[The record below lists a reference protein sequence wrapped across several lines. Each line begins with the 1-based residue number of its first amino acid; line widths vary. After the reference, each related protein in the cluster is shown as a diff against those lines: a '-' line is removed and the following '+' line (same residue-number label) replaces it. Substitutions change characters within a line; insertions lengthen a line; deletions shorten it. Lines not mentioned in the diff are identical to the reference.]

1 MVATFAGSAL
11 MGAVVYGKEL
21 YNFLKPRRIGVYGPT
36 MVGKTTLDHF
46 MRTPGE
52 MDDIEERNRYV
63 QPRAWVS
70 GESMLYL
77 GRRYVLKVIDD
88 PSQRKVT
95 CKLIGGQ
102 LRVQGKAPTTERTQK
117 AVRQWYRD
125 RAIDVFQRRLTMLV
139 ETLPWTKTVP
149 DWRMIDMQT
158 QWGSCSPEGAVLLNP
173 HLIKANT
180 RAIDYV
186 LLHELC
192 LLVICQKHA
201 LIAIFE

>member
-1 MVATFAGSAL
+1 
-11 MGAVVYGKEL
+11 
-21 YNFLKPRRIGVYGPT
+21 
-36 MVGKTTLDHF
+36 
-46 MRTPGE
+46 
-52 MDDIEERNRYV
+52 
-63 QPRAWVS
+63 
-70 GESMLYL
+70 MLYL

-88 PSQRKVT
+88 PNQRKVT

-102 LRVQGKAPTTERTQK
+102 LRVQGKELSTERIQK
-117 AVRQWYRD
+117 AIRQWYRD
-125 RAIDVFQRRLTMLV
+125 RAVDVFQRRLMMMV

-192 LLVICQKHA
+192 HLVEHNHSPRFYALLDRFMPEWRSVKERLDGQVEVI
-201 LIAIFE
+201 LVGV